1 LKICIVKIIT
11 IGFVVKTEGISEL

>member
-11 IGFVVKTEGISEL
+11 IGFVVETEGISEL